1 MSAPSDIDWTISSAV
16 AEKQV
21 PAAKLHVL
29 QLEPIKAKLGDK
41 WQRLSGL
48 VHKLFEQTLRRTQG
62 PADHFLLVDEMSYVV
77 TFHTLSLDEASLA
90 CAAVAKEVCELLFGA
105 DVEDISVRSLVGLVS
120 ADILQNAAKN
130 GPQIA
135 AQLERSGGE
144 IIVSHG
150 SDPGAD
156 WQAMEKAAPN
166 STNGWVPKG
175 WIAKAQALATHNG
188 MNVGF
193 FPVWDLQK
201 RKSNSL
207 LLTPYKGEGHHTS
220 VRGIL
225 ASGGEPRIADME
237 MALLHAAAEY
247 AHRLQEAQKVCALS
261 VGVSYETLSSFHA
274 RIRYTSALKVVQTV
288 PSCPLM
294 LRIDQV
300 PDGTPLGRLAEMVAM
315 LHVPNVRITV
325 AFASLRTLPD
335 IDVRLGASGLG
346 GDLSPHDADMTA
358 SIAQKLSRRATD
370 QKVFAF
376 LHGLNTDAQLAAAN
390 AQGIRLG
397 SGAALGTQHFS
408 GLDAIPAL
416 PLSA

>member
-1 MSAPSDIDWTISSAV
+1 MSISDIPHV
-16 AEKQV
+16 A
-21 PAAKLHVL
+21 AAKLHVL

-48 VHKLFEQTLRRTQG
+48 VHKLFEQTLRHAQG

-77 TFHTLSLDEASLA
+77 TFHALSLDEASLA
-90 CAAVAKEVCELLFGA
+90 CAAVAREACELLFGA
-105 DVEDISVRSLVGLVS
+105 DVEDISVRSLVGLVTP
-120 ADILQNAAKN
+120 DILRDAVKN

-156 WQAMEKAAPN
+156 WQAMEKASALSGHAWMPQ
-166 STNGWVPKG
+166 G
-175 WIAKAQALATHNG
+175 WIAKAHALAAQNG
-188 MNVGF
+188 MSIGF

-207 LLTPYKGEGHHTS
+207 LLTPYKGEGQHVS
-220 VRGIL
+220 VRGSLTGI
-225 ASGGEPRIADME
+225 AEPRIADME
-237 MALLHAAAEY
+237 MALLHAVAEY
-247 AHRLQEAQKVCALS
+247 AHRLHEAQKVCALS
-261 VGVSYETLSSFHA
+261 VGVSYATLSSFHA
-274 RIRYTSALKVVQTV
+274 RIRYIGALKAVRTV

-325 AFASLRTLPD
+325 AFASLRTLPE

-346 GDLSPHDADMTA
+346 GDLSPVDADMTA
-358 SIAQKLSRRATD
+358 SIAQKLSRRAAD
-370 QKVFAF
+370 QKAFAF
-376 LHGLNTDAQLAAAN
+376 LHGLNTAAQLAAAN

-397 SGAALGTQHFS
+397 SGAALGVQHFS